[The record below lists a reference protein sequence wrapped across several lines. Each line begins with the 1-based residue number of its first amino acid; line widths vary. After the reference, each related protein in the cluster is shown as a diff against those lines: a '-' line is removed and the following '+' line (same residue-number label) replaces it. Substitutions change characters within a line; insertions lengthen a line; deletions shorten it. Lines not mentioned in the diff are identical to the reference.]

1 VGVAYIDV
9 KGTGGATAS
18 SQKTI
23 YLLYGFIH
31 DIHGENMLSVHGQ
44 WIEKWLITQSQIPV
58 SQN

>member
-44 WIEKWLITQSQIPV
+44 
-58 SQN
+58 